1 MEVHSL
7 CVFTKR
13 KLRKNEKISE
23 WDVLCD
29 MFTESTST
37 VNIRIWWSFRL
48 LPCENVLFSVYQSN
62 VTNITMKTINFQHP
76 INIASLGVRHQAI
89 DTKRNHCYRKK
100 FSSATVQ
107 CAFHTDKVF
116 CLNGLGI
123 FTLIIFVNS
132 IIGENL
138 MTKLHPFRIR
148 SVDFES
154 VNRFQYKCFDANATI
169 ALGCLSFWV
178 NDFASTLSK
187 WKEYGMTW
195 HGLVSFQWPKKLT

>member
-1 MEVHSL
+1 MLSSSSMMEVHSL

-13 KLRKNEKISE
+13 KLRKNKKISE

-100 FSSATVQ
+100 FSSATV
-107 CAFHTDKVF
+107 H
-116 CLNGLGI
+116 
-123 FTLIIFVNS
+123 S
-132 IIGENL
+132 I
-138 MTKLHPFRIR
+138 RIR
-148 SVDFES
+148 SFVWM
-154 VNRFQYKCFDANATI
+154 
-169 ALGCLSFWV
+169 ALEYLHWLYLSIR
-178 NDFASTLSK
+178 
-187 WKEYGMTW
+187 
-195 HGLVSFQWPKKLT
+195 